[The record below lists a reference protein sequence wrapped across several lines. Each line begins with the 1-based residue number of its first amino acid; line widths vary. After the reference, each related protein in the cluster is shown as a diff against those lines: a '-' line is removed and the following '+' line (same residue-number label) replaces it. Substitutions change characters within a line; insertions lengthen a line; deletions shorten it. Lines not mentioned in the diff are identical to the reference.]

1 MTPQEIEALIFNL
14 DENYS
19 DIIQAFESFSDGN
32 RRAVSNTIQI
42 LHRQVHKNKPS
53 KSASEFVTS
62 SLTDRHGEDWKFW
75 HHIYNRKSALC
86 MYAAA
91 PFSVIKS
98 SFLPYRNGPYHAAFK
113 TIIET
118 RKPDWLPEWVKW
130 QCELEE
136 PRIDFPFVWGW
147 YKAGV
152 IPEPNYEA
160 YYRLFANSLMATDF
174 YTKSVGKPITQALKD
189 EPHWL
194 TYIPTLFSVESNAF
208 NTNPWLHKG
217 ANDDHE
223 MWPQALIKLVDEGV
237 IEKGDL
243 LSHTLFGLT
252 QDLKQN
258 QLSGIH
264 KLHSALSPSSKQRAE
279 FAEKYLDLI
288 DHRVGH
294 VAKFALT
301 QLRVLSKLDD
311 FDEVAF
317 LTRSEDAF
325 IHARKGNAKL
335 IISIIQTVI
344 KRQNAINEGVT
355 IALISA
361 LKNEHADIQSAALN
375 LLGSADLSASQK
387 LEISKQRDFLPPSLQ
402 ANLDKLIGAVQKV
415 SPERPSDQSK
425 NIRLNKL
432 PKHIL
437 KASGLDQFE
446 ADHTVIYAPVSSD
459 WRDHAILE
467 NFDKLEPIEDVNT
480 LIDRL
485 AQAVEVTDKPATV
498 YDIVDGISRLCGQ
511 TPPEFEEKTSALVKR
526 LGDLSTDWDE
536 AAAHQGF
543 AHMRGAVRRCLL
555 SLSMAWLRPNETIAL
570 PNGIGA
576 SPPHRQPYLKMLK
589 ALTENV
595 RNKRARPLLST
606 PSHVNG
612 WLDPRIWVE
621 RLNLYHQHGWDI
633 EKNDLL
639 VSLPRLS
646 PQHKEEAY
654 SILDETPLR
663 EFIAFALGI
672 SNTIDPKGDPALWIT
687 AARASNPDIDWRDM
701 FRNMNVDMSIL
712 GSLSPIQYDWRAYV
726 EERTYEYYEGV
737 HKVNLFKLTQ
747 KFTTD
752 THASSFS
759 NSRKRGLKKIFSL
772 KSKSFDPTDLPYA
785 SFHVLREN
793 ETWYGIGESVAWRN
807 SWDFTLCPSHRIG
820 ANLRAIQCLANT
832 IDEDATRTTHKYS
845 FFQHLFV
852 GDQPWD
858 EATHLM
864 ICLGLARKEADG
876 RGMAVD
882 AMIYGIEKGAID
894 PDILAVQLIGLSQE
908 PWLKLNRLSQS
919 ILTVS
924 DSSLLHAYV
933 ISLTIQNWLPQTD
946 LNARGMYGILEVL
959 LNTQA
964 TIQQPLIV
972 NCQKALRSLKGSSKA
987 AKTAKALLALDN
999 DDSDIRKH
1007 IRNLAISRRL

>member
-1 MTPQEIEALIFNL
+1 MTPQEIEALIFDL
-14 DENYS
+14 SDDYS
-19 DIIQAFESFSDGN
+19 DIVQVFGSFSDSN
-32 RRAVSNTIQI
+32 RRAISNTVQT
-42 LHRQVHKNKPS
+42 LHRQIHKNKPL
-53 KSASEFVTS
+53 KSASELVTR
-62 SLTDRHGEDWKFW
+62 SLSDRHGEDWKFW
-75 HHIYNRKSALC
+75 HHMYNRKSALC
-86 MYAAA
+86 MYAVA

-98 SFLPYRNGPYHAAFK
+98 SFLPYRNGPYHDAFK
-113 TIIET
+113 TIVES

-217 ANDDHE
+217 AGDNHE
-223 MWPQALIKLVDEGV
+223 MWPQALIKLVNEGV
-237 IEKGDL
+237 IEKSDL
-243 LSHTLFGLT
+243 LRHTLFGLT

-264 KLHSALSPSSKQRAE
+264 KLHTALLPSSKQREE
-279 FAEKYLDLI
+279 FAEKYLDLM

-301 QLRVLSKLDD
+301 QLRVLSKSDD

-317 LTRSEDAF
+317 LTCAEDVF
-325 IHARKGNAKL
+325 IQARKGNAKL
-335 IISIIQTVI
+335 IISIIQTII
-344 KRQNAINEGVT
+344 KRQNAIDDNVI

-361 LKNEHADIQSAALN
+361 LKNEHADIQSSALKI
-375 LLGSADLSASQK
+375 LSSANLSAPQK
-387 LEISKQRDFLPPSLQ
+387 VEISKQRDFLPPSLQ
-402 ANLDKLIGAVQKV
+402 ADLDKLMGIMQKNP
-415 SPERPSDQSK
+415 PERRSSPSKSISLSEIPK
-425 NIRLNKL
+425 NFLI
-432 PKHIL
+432 
-437 KASGLDQFE
+437 ASGLDKFQ
-446 ADHTVIYAPVSSD
+446 ADHTVIYAPISSD

-480 LIDRL
+480 LIDKL

-498 YDIVDGISRLCGQ
+498 YNIIDGISRLCGK
-511 TPPEFEEKTSALVKR
+511 TPPDFEAKTSALVKR

-536 AAAHQGF
+536 AAAHQGL
-543 AHMRGAVRRCLL
+543 AHMRGAFRRCLL
-555 SLSMAWLRPNETIAL
+555 SLSMAWLRPNEVIAL
-570 PNGIGA
+570 PEGIGA
-576 SPPHRQPYLKMLK
+576 SPPHRQLYLRMLEF
-589 ALTENV
+589 LSENV
-595 RNKRARPLLST
+595 RKKRARPLLST

-621 RLNLYHQHGWDI
+621 RLNLYHQYGWDI

-654 SILDETPLR
+654 SILGETPLR

-672 SNTIDPKGDPALWIT
+672 SNAIDPKGDPVLWST
-687 AARASNPDIDWRDM
+687 AARALNPNIDWRDM
-701 FRNMNVDMSIL
+701 FRNSNIDMSVL
-712 GSLSPIQYDWRAYV
+712 GSLGPIQYDWRAYV
-726 EERTYEYYEGV
+726 EERTYEYYEGI

-747 KFTTD
+747 SFTAE
-752 THASSFS
+752 THANSSS
-759 NSRKRGLKKIFSL
+759 KNGKRGLKQIFSL

-785 SFHVLREN
+785 SFHVPLEN
-793 ETWYGIGESVAWRN
+793 ETWYGMGESVAWRN

-820 ANLRAIQCLANT
+820 ARLRAIQCLANT

-852 GDQPWD
+852 DDQPWD

-882 AMIYGIEKGAID
+882 AMIYGIERGAID
-894 PDILAVQLIGLSQE
+894 PDILAAQLIGLSQE

-919 ILTVS
+919 IQTVS
-924 DSSLLHAYV
+924 ESSLLHAYI
-933 ISLTIQNWLPQTD
+933 ISLTIQHWLPQTN
-946 LNARGMYGILEVL
+946 LSARGIYAILDVL

-964 TIQQPLIV
+964 TIQQPLMV
-972 NCQKALRSLKGSSKA
+972 NCQKTLRSLKGSSKA
-987 AKTAKALLALDN
+987 AKAAKALLALDN

-1007 IRNLAISRRL
+1007 IRNLAISKRL